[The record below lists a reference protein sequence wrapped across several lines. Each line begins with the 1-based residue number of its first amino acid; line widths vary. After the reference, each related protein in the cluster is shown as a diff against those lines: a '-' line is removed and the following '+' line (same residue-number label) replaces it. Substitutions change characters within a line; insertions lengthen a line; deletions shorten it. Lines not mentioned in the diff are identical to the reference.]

1 MSENISIEATKKRL
15 DEIENEIKD
24 LEAKKSQ
31 LKNKWIKEKNLIQ
44 KANDIKTQIEQA
56 KQQAEELER
65 KSDLAKVAEIR
76 YGIIPQ
82 LENEL
87 KQNNEQLEA
96 LQTDGKML
104 KEVVD
109 SADIA
114 EVLSKWT
121 GIPVRK
127 MLETERQKLLKI
139 EERINERVIGQE
151 NAVVAVANSIRRS
164 RAGLQDAN
172 RPIGSFIFLGSTG
185 VGKTELAKA
194 LADFLFDD
202 ENAIVRIDMSEY
214 MDKFSVTRLIGA
226 PPGYVGYE
234 EGGQLTEAVR
244 RKPYSVVLLDEI
256 EKANS
261 DVFNVL
267 LQVLDDGRL
276 TDGKGRTVNFKN
288 TIIIMTSNLGSE
300 IINAKLASL
309 TAENKDE
316 LMDKTKDEMLD
327 LLKRTLRPEFLNR
340 IDEVI
345 VFNPLLPREITK
357 ITAIHLDK
365 LSNKLA
371 KENITLSYSPKLLMF
386 LAKEG
391 FDVEFGA
398 RPLKRT
404 VQKLITDPL
413 SIEILSGRVSSG
425 DSVNIDYSEER
436 GIFFEKENNAIA
448 NQ

>member
-31 LKNKWIKEKNLIQ
+31 LKDKWIKEKSLIQ

-56 KQQAEELER
+56 KQQAEEFER

-87 KQNNEQLEA
+87 KQNNEQLET

-340 IDEVI
+340 IDEII

-371 KENITLSYSPKLLMF
+371 KENITMSYSPKLLMF

-425 DSVNIDYSEER
+425 DTVNIDYSEER